1 MIREEREMT
10 RKRRNFSPEFKSKV
24 ALAALR
30 EELSLSELAKKYDV
44 HPNMIS
50 NWKKQASQHMQG
62 IFSGKHDQVDK
73 NPGEQIKELHAKIGQ
88 LTIEKDFLK
97 KGLGL

>member
-1 MIREEREMT
+1 MT
-10 RKRRNFSPEFKSKV
+10 RTRRNFSPEFKSKV

-30 EELSLSELAKKYDV
+30 EELTLAEIAKKYDV

-50 NWKKQASQHMQG
+50 NWKRQVIDQMQG
-62 IFSGKHDQVDK
+62 IFSGKKNQVDRSR
-73 NPGEQIKELHAKIGQ
+73 EEEIKELHAKIGQ